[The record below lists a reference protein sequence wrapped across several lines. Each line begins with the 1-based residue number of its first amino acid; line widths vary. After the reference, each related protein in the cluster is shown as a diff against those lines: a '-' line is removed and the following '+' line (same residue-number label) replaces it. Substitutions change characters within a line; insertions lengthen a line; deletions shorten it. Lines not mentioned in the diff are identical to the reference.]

1 MSEPVLSWKRQDAQD
16 AVETLET
23 FDKHGLPAFVRG
35 VDAEALYFF
44 LALFRTGTLPR
55 AAEQL
60 GISLSSANRMLAKL
74 RTYWDDPLF
83 VRSGFL
89 MQPTTAAKRRY
100 DKVLSFMHVLED
112 LRRDDE
118 LDPRT
123 LSRTVRTACYDNAF
137 ALCIASIFADF
148 TARMPHVRLRAMQ
161 ADEHLFDYLREDLLD
176 LVFFARQGLHPDV
189 HSVALL
195 TTPYVCLVR
204 RGHPLSERAAA
215 LGPLEREDLEA
226 FPQVLINAQPDRY
239 RAPNSPGNGWFNP
252 KNPDRIALV
261 TPFFLAASLCLEETD
276 CYAIVPKATAELA
289 LDSDASA
296 FRCRAKT
303 HRSIGLTRAYARRSG
318 IAADPRAALGA
329 DSKALWA
336 AGRRVAMLHSLWIL
350 AATLFTVL
358 TYVFVKWVPPQYE
371 IWDIFFVRSC
381 YMAFF
386 AVLMAA
392 AAKTPLKTKIPKA
405 HIGRAIC
412 GMLALLINIVT
423 VQHLQI
429 GTAETLFYTMPLFV
443 SLFVIIEKMRL
454 GERTDWV
461 LVGSVL
467 CGFAGICMVLQPSC
481 GSHELPYA
489 VLAVLS
495 AILAAGSAMFLKRL
509 GAAGEPIFRTVFWF
523 SAASLVISAV
533 AEAFLS
539 SAAMKDLFTD
549 PMLFAVGICTMGA
562 QLAQTLGWGRGR
574 PLLCACLQFSAILF
588 AVFFGWLFFDE
599 KLESFATVG
608 IVIIIAAELAA
619 AVIGLRSRARRGS
632 SA

>member
-1 MSEPVLSWKRQDAQD
+1 MSEPVLSRKRQGAQD
-16 AVETLET
+16 AVDTLET
-23 FDKHGLPAFVRG
+23 FEAFEAFDKHGLPAFVRG

-55 AAEQL
+55 ATEQL

-100 DKVLSFMHVLED
+100 DKVLSLMHVLED

-189 HSVALL
+189 LLWRFLPRRTSVWCGADI
-195 TTPYVCLVR
+195 
-204 RGHPLSERAAA
+204 LSERAAT

-289 LDSDASA
+289 LDPRRTAMLQLSDAA
-296 FRCRAKT
+296 PKLTVRLGWHERT
-303 HRSIGLTRAYARRSG
+303 H
-318 IAADPRAALGA
+318 ADPGSQLIRAQL
-329 DSKALWA
+329 
-336 AGRRVAMLHSLWIL
+336 
-350 AATLFTVL
+350 
-358 TYVFVKWVPPQYE
+358 
-371 IWDIFFVRSC
+371 
-381 YMAFF
+381 
-386 AVLMAA
+386 
-392 AAKTPLKTKIPKA
+392 
-405 HIGRAIC
+405 
-412 GMLALLINIVT
+412 LALI
-423 VQHLQI
+423 Q
-429 GTAETLFYTMPLFV
+429 
-443 SLFVIIEKMRL
+443 
-454 GERTDWV
+454 
-461 LVGSVL
+461 
-467 CGFAGICMVLQPSC
+467 
-481 GSHELPYA
+481 
-489 VLAVLS
+489 
-495 AILAAGSAMFLKRL
+495 KR
-509 GAAGEPIFRTVFWF
+509 F
-523 SAASLVISAV
+523 
-533 AEAFLS
+533 
-539 SAAMKDLFTD
+539 
-549 PMLFAVGICTMGA
+549 
-562 QLAQTLGWGRGR
+562 GR
-574 PLLCACLQFSAILF
+574 P
-588 AVFFGWLFFDE
+588 
-599 KLESFATVG
+599 VG
-608 IVIIIAAELAA
+608 E
-619 AVIGLRSRARRGS
+619 
-632 SA
+632 

>member
-1 MSEPVLSWKRQDAQD
+1 MSEPVLSRKRQGAQD
-16 AVETLET
+16 AVDTFEA

-60 GISLSSANRMLAKL
+60 GISLSSANR
-74 RTYWDDPLF
+74 
-83 VRSGFL
+83 
-89 MQPTTAAKRRY
+89 RY
-100 DKVLSFMHVLED
+100 DKVLSLMHVLED

-289 LDSDASA
+289 LDPRRTAMLQLSDAA
-296 FRCRAKT
+296 PKLTVRLGWHERT
-303 HRSIGLTRAYARRSG
+303 H
-318 IAADPRAALGA
+318 ADPGSQLIRAQL
-329 DSKALWA
+329 
-336 AGRRVAMLHSLWIL
+336 
-350 AATLFTVL
+350 
-358 TYVFVKWVPPQYE
+358 
-371 IWDIFFVRSC
+371 
-381 YMAFF
+381 
-386 AVLMAA
+386 
-392 AAKTPLKTKIPKA
+392 
-405 HIGRAIC
+405 
-412 GMLALLINIVT
+412 LALIQKRFGRPVGELLCCIRYGF
-423 VQHLQI
+423 LR
-429 GTAETLFYTMPLFV
+429 PLFLRC
-443 SLFVIIEKMRL
+443 S
-454 GERTDWV
+454 
-461 LVGSVL
+461 
-467 CGFAGICMVLQPSC
+467 
-481 GSHELPYA
+481 
-489 VLAVLS
+489 
-495 AILAAGSAMFLKRL
+495 
-509 GAAGEPIFRTVFWF
+509 
-523 SAASLVISAV
+523 
-533 AEAFLS
+533 
-539 SAAMKDLFTD
+539 
-549 PMLFAVGICTMGA
+549 PMC
-562 QLAQTLGWGRGR
+562 
-574 PLLCACLQFSAILF
+574 S
-588 AVFFGWLFFDE
+588 
-599 KLESFATVG
+599 
-608 IVIIIAAELAA
+608 
-619 AVIGLRSRARRGS
+619 
-632 SA
+632 

>member
-1 MSEPVLSWKRQDAQD
+1 MSEPVLSRKRQGAQD
-16 AVETLET
+16 AVDTLET
-23 FDKHGLPAFVRG
+23 FEAFEAFDKHGLPALVRG

-60 GISLSSANRMLAKL
+60 GISLSSANR
-74 RTYWDDPLF
+74 
-83 VRSGFL
+83 
-89 MQPTTAAKRRY
+89 RY
-100 DKVLSFMHVLED
+100 DKVLSLMHVLED

-289 LDSDASA
+289 LDPRRTAMLQLSDAA
-296 FRCRAKT
+296 PKLTVRLGWHERT
-303 HRSIGLTRAYARRSG
+303 H
-318 IAADPRAALGA
+318 ADPGSQLIRAQL
-329 DSKALWA
+329 
-336 AGRRVAMLHSLWIL
+336 
-350 AATLFTVL
+350 
-358 TYVFVKWVPPQYE
+358 
-371 IWDIFFVRSC
+371 
-381 YMAFF
+381 
-386 AVLMAA
+386 
-392 AAKTPLKTKIPKA
+392 
-405 HIGRAIC
+405 
-412 GMLALLINIVT
+412 LALI
-423 VQHLQI
+423 Q
-429 GTAETLFYTMPLFV
+429 
-443 SLFVIIEKMRL
+443 
-454 GERTDWV
+454 
-461 LVGSVL
+461 
-467 CGFAGICMVLQPSC
+467 
-481 GSHELPYA
+481 
-489 VLAVLS
+489 
-495 AILAAGSAMFLKRL
+495 KR
-509 GAAGEPIFRTVFWF
+509 F
-523 SAASLVISAV
+523 
-533 AEAFLS
+533 
-539 SAAMKDLFTD
+539 
-549 PMLFAVGICTMGA
+549 
-562 QLAQTLGWGRGR
+562 GR
-574 PLLCACLQFSAILF
+574 P
-588 AVFFGWLFFDE
+588 
-599 KLESFATVG
+599 VG
-608 IVIIIAAELAA
+608 E
-619 AVIGLRSRARRGS
+619 
-632 SA
+632 

>member
-1 MSEPVLSWKRQDAQD
+1 MSEPVLSRKRQGAQD
-16 AVETLET
+16 AVDTLET
-23 FDKHGLPAFVRG
+23 FEAFEAFDKHGLPAFVRG

-60 GISLSSANRMLAKL
+60 GISLSSANR
-74 RTYWDDPLF
+74 
-83 VRSGFL
+83 
-89 MQPTTAAKRRY
+89 RY
-100 DKVLSFMHVLED
+100 DKVLSLMHVLED

-289 LDSDASA
+289 LDPRRTAMLQLSDAA
-296 FRCRAKT
+296 PKLTVRLGWHERT
-303 HRSIGLTRAYARRSG
+303 H
-318 IAADPRAALGA
+318 ADPGSQLIRAQL
-329 DSKALWA
+329 
-336 AGRRVAMLHSLWIL
+336 
-350 AATLFTVL
+350 
-358 TYVFVKWVPPQYE
+358 
-371 IWDIFFVRSC
+371 
-381 YMAFF
+381 
-386 AVLMAA
+386 
-392 AAKTPLKTKIPKA
+392 
-405 HIGRAIC
+405 
-412 GMLALLINIVT
+412 LALI
-423 VQHLQI
+423 Q
-429 GTAETLFYTMPLFV
+429 
-443 SLFVIIEKMRL
+443 
-454 GERTDWV
+454 
-461 LVGSVL
+461 
-467 CGFAGICMVLQPSC
+467 
-481 GSHELPYA
+481 
-489 VLAVLS
+489 
-495 AILAAGSAMFLKRL
+495 KR
-509 GAAGEPIFRTVFWF
+509 F
-523 SAASLVISAV
+523 
-533 AEAFLS
+533 
-539 SAAMKDLFTD
+539 
-549 PMLFAVGICTMGA
+549 
-562 QLAQTLGWGRGR
+562 GR
-574 PLLCACLQFSAILF
+574 P
-588 AVFFGWLFFDE
+588 
-599 KLESFATVG
+599 VG
-608 IVIIIAAELAA
+608 E
-619 AVIGLRSRARRGS
+619 
-632 SA
+632 

>member
-1 MSEPVLSWKRQDAQD
+1 MSEPVLSRKRQGAQD
-16 AVETLET
+16 AVDTLET
-23 FDKHGLPAFVRG
+23 FEAFEAFEAFDKHGLPAFVRG

-100 DKVLSFMHVLED
+100 DKVLSLMHVLED

-204 RGHPLSERAAA
+204 RGHPLSERVAT

-289 LDSDASA
+289 LDPRRTAMLQLSDAA
-296 FRCRAKT
+296 PKLTVRLGWHERT
-303 HRSIGLTRAYARRSG
+303 H
-318 IAADPRAALGA
+318 ADPGSQLIRAQL
-329 DSKALWA
+329 
-336 AGRRVAMLHSLWIL
+336 
-350 AATLFTVL
+350 
-358 TYVFVKWVPPQYE
+358 
-371 IWDIFFVRSC
+371 
-381 YMAFF
+381 
-386 AVLMAA
+386 
-392 AAKTPLKTKIPKA
+392 
-405 HIGRAIC
+405 
-412 GMLALLINIVT
+412 LALI
-423 VQHLQI
+423 Q
-429 GTAETLFYTMPLFV
+429 
-443 SLFVIIEKMRL
+443 
-454 GERTDWV
+454 
-461 LVGSVL
+461 
-467 CGFAGICMVLQPSC
+467 
-481 GSHELPYA
+481 
-489 VLAVLS
+489 
-495 AILAAGSAMFLKRL
+495 KR
-509 GAAGEPIFRTVFWF
+509 F
-523 SAASLVISAV
+523 
-533 AEAFLS
+533 
-539 SAAMKDLFTD
+539 
-549 PMLFAVGICTMGA
+549 
-562 QLAQTLGWGRGR
+562 GR
-574 PLLCACLQFSAILF
+574 P
-588 AVFFGWLFFDE
+588 
-599 KLESFATVG
+599 VG
-608 IVIIIAAELAA
+608 E
-619 AVIGLRSRARRGS
+619 
-632 SA
+632 

>member
-1 MSEPVLSWKRQDAQD
+1 MSEPVLSRKRQGAQD
-16 AVETLET
+16 AVDTLEAFEA

-55 AAEQL
+55 AVEQL

-100 DKVLSFMHVLED
+100 DKVLSLMHVLED

-148 TARMPHVRLRAMQ
+148 TARMPHVRLRATQ

-176 LVFFARQGLHPDV
+176 LVFFARQGLHPDI
-189 HSVALL
+189 HSAALL

-215 LGPLEREDLEA
+215 FGPLEREDLEA

-289 LDSDASA
+289 LDPRRTAMLTH

-303 HRSIGLTRAYARRSG
+303 HRSIGLARAYARRSG

-336 AGRRVAMLHSLWIL
+336 AGRR
-350 AATLFTVL
+350 
-358 TYVFVKWVPPQYE
+358 
-371 IWDIFFVRSC
+371 
-381 YMAFF
+381 
-386 AVLMAA
+386 
-392 AAKTPLKTKIPKA
+392 
-405 HIGRAIC
+405 
-412 GMLALLINIVT
+412 
-423 VQHLQI
+423 
-429 GTAETLFYTMPLFV
+429 
-443 SLFVIIEKMRL
+443 
-454 GERTDWV
+454 
-461 LVGSVL
+461 
-467 CGFAGICMVLQPSC
+467 
-481 GSHELPYA
+481 
-489 VLAVLS
+489 
-495 AILAAGSAMFLKRL
+495 
-509 GAAGEPIFRTVFWF
+509 
-523 SAASLVISAV
+523 
-533 AEAFLS
+533 
-539 SAAMKDLFTD
+539 
-549 PMLFAVGICTMGA
+549 
-562 QLAQTLGWGRGR
+562 
-574 PLLCACLQFSAILF
+574 
-588 AVFFGWLFFDE
+588 
-599 KLESFATVG
+599 
-608 IVIIIAAELAA
+608 
-619 AVIGLRSRARRGS
+619 
-632 SA
+632 